1 MHFPQDSSHIE
12 GYLSILQKRDEKL
25 VSLLRMDK
33 CVDVL
38 INNLDDIIVKYDGF
52 DEYYL
57 REYKEEFISYFRKMD
72 LPTNIP
78 RKHLTHVLMNCHLN
92 VGISLLSSLTYLLR
106 LMTEVNI
113 AEHSSVENNNESSA
127 ETISGNPL
135 VKNNDEHSSMNTN
148 ENLSM
153 KNNSKPPSSETIGG
167 NSLVKNNS
175 ESSSMKNTNES
186 NNHFFLLRDTLIEA
200 INCTRNYR
208 PLMLQLAKSL
218 DINIRELDE
227 ADVTFK
233 KLMTVINKY
242 IPKDII
248 QYWDSFEDDI
258 HQLIGKHQPLYFIC
272 NVQDFNTVLGVESPL
287 VKATTFRI
295 HPEVSY
301 KLHAIIVYN
310 SHHFFN
316 AYIDNKWIIRDCIPR
331 CNESRR
337 FDKLSDYIDADC
349 HSIACYIKVH

>member
-1 MHFPQDSSHIE
+1 
-12 GYLSILQKRDEKL
+12 
-25 VSLLRMDK
+25 
-33 CVDVL
+33 
-38 INNLDDIIVKYDGF
+38 
-52 DEYYL
+52 
-57 REYKEEFISYFRKMD
+57 
-72 LPTNIP
+72 
-78 RKHLTHVLMNCHLN
+78 
-92 VGISLLSSLTYLLR
+92 
-106 LMTEVNI
+106 
-113 AEHSSVENNNESSA
+113 
-127 ETISGNPL
+127 
-135 VKNNDEHSSMNTN
+135 MNTN
-148 ENLSM
+148 D
-153 KNNSKPPSSETIGG
+153 
-167 NSLVKNNS
+167 

-248 QYWDSFEDDI
+248 QYWDSFDDDI